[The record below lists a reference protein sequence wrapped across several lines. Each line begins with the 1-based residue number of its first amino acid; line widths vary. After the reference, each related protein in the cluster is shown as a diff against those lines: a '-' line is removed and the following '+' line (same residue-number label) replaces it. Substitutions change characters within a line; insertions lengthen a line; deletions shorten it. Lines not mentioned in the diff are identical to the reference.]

1 MQKITPFLWFD
12 ANLEEAMNFYVSIFK
27 NSKIIRLSHYGE
39 DSAGVPGRVV
49 TGTFQIEGQE
59 FHALSGGPM
68 FKFTPAIS
76 FFVDCKT
83 QEEVDALWDK
93 LSAGGK
99 KERCGWLQDK
109 YGISWQIIPDILGK
123 MLNDPDR
130 VKSQRVMQAMLKM
143 DKIIMADLTN
153 AYEGK

>member
-1 MQKITPFLWFD
+1 M
-12 ANLEEAMNFYVSIFK
+12 
-27 NSKIIRLSHYGE
+27 
-39 DSAGVPGRVV
+39 
-49 TGTFQIEGQE
+49 
-59 FHALSGGPM
+59 SGGPM